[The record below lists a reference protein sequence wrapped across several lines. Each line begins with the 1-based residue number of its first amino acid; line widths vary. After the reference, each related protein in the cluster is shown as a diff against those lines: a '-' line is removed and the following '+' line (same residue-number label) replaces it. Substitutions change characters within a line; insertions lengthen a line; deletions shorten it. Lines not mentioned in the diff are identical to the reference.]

1 MSPQKKSHPE
11 AERGAEMPSL
21 RKRRLKYALSVG
33 VSVVAAVVIV
43 GALNVL
49 VVWQYDRMGPGVK
62 GWVRYD
68 LTSTRRH
75 SLSEQTRVVLERLDG
90 PVRLVVMT
98 TGDDAARRR
107 LMDLAEEYGRQSRWV
122 SAERVDP
129 VADPAGRDA
138 VYAALHERYGDELG
152 PLQEKLVALN
162 AELGRLAEAVAGV
175 SGPLR
180 AMVAD
185 GEVDEERGQ
194 KNAVRGLI
202 AEVARAEQQ
211 LADAREMLDEER
223 VLPDYRG
230 RILAARGAVGGVR
243 TRVLRSALPGL
254 RGIKAALKRGA
265 GRAGGD
271 ASLGGALELVLQ
283 AESAAVPVQAIER
296 AALQAMEGLAVPE
309 EYAAAYR
316 TLQRSESVVVLSEE
330 RAWVL
335 PIGELFR
342 GDVGDAA
349 TAAAAAQRRGSGNDE
364 GAGAGGVEGLF
375 WGEEKITGA
384 LVRLAIERRPRVVF
398 VSTRGIRALPR
409 VGSSRGG
416 VMGSVAGRL
425 RGMGFGVEEWQVGG
439 GGSRA
444 ELPEAEADEAM
455 VWVVMPLRTPTDR
468 DPATLD
474 PAPRLAIAELIEER
488 LAAGDGVLT
497 ILNYDPTYS
506 PGRLLAERAVERQN
520 AALAGDGEEDEA
532 SGSPS
537 AAGQSAGLT
546 GEQEAEV
553 GPIVEVLR
561 AWGIGVELHK
571 RIAQEVV
578 RAEGQRVKSD
588 YFEAADTEAGAA
600 AAQATRGLW
609 TVFSLPSPVVLDR
622 EVAATAGV
630 ALQTLVEVG
639 VGGGAGRA
647 WAYEV
652 PVGAPMNRV
661 PEFDE
666 AGAAERFAIGA
677 TAEKA
682 DGGRLA
688 VVAEPIW
695 ATDQVTTFGVH
706 PELGA
711 GPGLAERPG
720 GRAMFGGNA
729 ELFINTVYWLAK
741 EDGLIATSPRAG
753 DVPRVGAMSDGELRA
768 YRLAVLFGLPGAV
781 LVGGGLVGWRRRRS
795 V

>member
-1 MSPQKKSHPE
+1 MSKRSKTANE
-11 AERGAEMPSL
+11 TVAEVPSL

-49 VVWQYDRMGPGVK
+49 VVWQYERMGPGVK

-75 SLSEQTRVVLERLDG
+75 SLSEQTRVVLERLDS

-98 TGDDAARRR
+98 TGDDTARRR

-138 VYAALHERYGDELG
+138 VYAALHDRYGYTLGALQARLTGLSEELG
-152 PLQEKLVALN
+152 Q
-162 AELGRLAEAVAGV
+162 LAEAVAGV

-180 AMVAD
+180 EMVAD
-185 GEVDEERGQ
+185 ESIDEARGQ

-211 LADAREMLDEER
+211 LADARAMLDRER

-230 RILAARGAVGGVR
+230 RIIALRGAVGGVR
-243 TRVLRSALPGL
+243 MRVLRSALPQL
-254 RGIKAALKRGA
+254 ARIKAGLKRGA
-265 GRAGGD
+265 GRD
-271 ASLGGALELVLQ
+271 ASLGRALELVLA
-283 AESAAVPVQAIER
+283 AEAAAAPVQAIER
-296 AALQAMEGLAVPE
+296 SVLSAMEGLAVPE
-309 EYAAAYR
+309 EYAVAFE
-316 TLQRSESVVVLSEE
+316 TLQRSETVVVLSEE

-342 GDVGDAA
+342 GEVGNAA
-349 TAAAAAQRRGSGNDE
+349 SAAAAQASGRDE
-364 GAGAGGVEGLF
+364 GGGVGGVGGAEGLF

-384 LVRLAIERRPRVVF
+384 LVRLAIKRRPRVVF
-398 VSTRGIRALPR
+398 VKTRGIAAVTPA
-409 VGSSRGG
+409 GSSRRG
-416 VMGSVAGRL
+416 VMESVAGRL
-425 RGMGFGVEEWQVGG
+425 RGMGFGVEQWQVGSG
-439 GGSRA
+439 RD
-444 ELPEAEADEAM
+444 LPEAGAGGGAGEAM
-455 VWVVMPLRTPTDR
+455 VWVVMPMRTPTDR

-474 PAPRLAIAELIEER
+474 PAPRIAIAELIEQR

-506 PGRLLAERAVERQN
+506 PGRLQAQQAV
-520 AALAGDGEEDEA
+520 
-532 SGSPS
+532 
-537 AAGQSAGLT
+537 T
-546 GEQEAEV
+546 GEGGERLGSGDTAAEAAEPGGAEDADV
-553 GPIVEVLR
+553 GPIVGVLR
-561 AWGIGVELHK
+561 EWGIGAELHK

-609 TVFSLPSPVVLDR
+609 TVFSLPSPVVLD
-622 EVAATAGV
+622 EEKAAGAGV
-630 ALQTLVEVG
+630 ALETLVEVG

-666 AGAAERFAIGA
+666 SGAAERFVIGA

-682 DGGRLA
+682 GAGGGRLA

-720 GRAMFGGNA
+720 GRAMFAGNA

-741 EDGLIATSPRAG
+741 QDGLIATSPRAG
-753 DVPRVGAMSDGELRA
+753 DVPRVRAMSEGELRA

-781 LVGGGLVGWRRRRS
+781 LLGGGLMGWRRRRS